1 MTQID
6 LKKALAEKAI
16 SLVKDNSVVGLGASS
31 AMKHLIECVSWE
43 IKKGLK
49 IKLVTSSFVT
59 HQLIVEEGLE
69 VYPLS
74 YFSSIDIYFDGCDQF
89 DEDLNALKSGGGI
102 HTREK
107 LAASMA
113 REFVIIGDDSK
124 YTTKFNEKY
133 PLVLEVLPEA
143 YQYVMAKMYSL
154 FPGSRTEIRLSD
166 KKIGAAITDN
176 GNYLTDTWFTHW
188 PAPKL
193 VEELTRE
200 ITGVVET
207 SLFYQIAGKAI
218 VTGEKGVSIIEKR
231 FYE

>member
-1 MTQID
+1 MD

-16 SLVKDNSVVGLGASS
+16 GFVKDNSIIGLGASS
-31 AMKHLIECVSWE
+31 SIKYLIESVSGA

-49 IKLVTSSFVT
+49 VKLLTSSFIT
-59 HQLIVEEGLE
+59 QQLIMNNGLE

-113 REFVIIGDDSK
+113 REFVIICDETK
-124 YTTKFNEKY
+124 YTETFSEKY

-143 YQYVMAKMYSL
+143 HQYVMAKMNVL

-166 KKIGAAITDN
+166 RKIGAAITDN
-176 GNYLTDTWFTHW
+176 GNYLTDTWFIHW
-188 PAPKL
+188 PALKL

-207 SLFYQIAGKAI
+207 SLFYQIASKAI
-218 VTGEKGVSIIEKR
+218 VMGERGIAVIEKR